1 MLIYQ
6 IYFNTSSHQS
16 FYFTM
21 NKSKQELKKEWQNM
35 PAPKPSFDDFLKLI
49 KSNLASPE
57 TNLGYW
63 RKEKRR
69 ETDG

>member
-1 MLIYQ
+1 
-6 IYFNTSSHQS
+6 
-16 FYFTM
+16 M